1 MLNIYYPTY
10 IIIVKKE
17 NKMNTQNRPKIQNK
31 QVVFEQLW
39 LTYFNDILYA
49 KGLITE
55 EQRNK
60 MRVKIKTRSA
70 ISRSVNME
78 DLKPKSSSL

>member
-1 MLNIYYPTY
+1 MSQMMLNIYYPTY

-70 ISRSVNME
+70 SA
-78 DLKPKSSSL
+78 DQ